1 MTQQQD
7 GTEANMDDLTEFH
20 RRAAAAAT
28 TKMLTGKH
36 FSICDLDA
44 IAATIGRKQALAG
57 QDYAALRAVHCM
69 DWADMGP
76 DLARMVREKYL
87 ELLALPPQVV
97 EMERPTPKQEQEPP
111 APRKAGLLALLK
123 QRT

>member
-1 MTQQQD
+1 MND
-7 GTEANMDDLTEFH
+7 ISEFH

-44 IAATIGRKQALAG
+44 IAATIGRKSALAG

-69 DWADMGP
+69 DWVDMGP
-76 DLARMVREKYL
+76 DLARMVREKCL
-87 ELLALPPQVV
+87 ELLGLPPHVV
-97 EMERPTPKQEQEPP
+97 EIEQPIRQEEEPHP
-111 APRKAGLLALLK
+111 PRKGGLLALLK
-123 QRT
+123 HRN